1 MLLEVT
7 MLNLDNDR
15 DFPYY
20 NGIPKMSKIGWAVLL
35 ICIPISYFA
44 NAFISD
50 YTNEIVGSIFFMLIL
65 LIPLLYFSKWNYSLI
80 FQKPTKDELILAV
93 LMFLAFTAYSFIF
106 SSLLSAYGIPDI
118 GNSDANVITI
128 ISLVFSM
135 MAEELFKFIPLMF
148 LLRVF
153 FKYTSNR
160 RLSIISSSI
169 ITLIFFGLIHLEPA
183 VSILSVLLI
192 QGAGSIFHLYVYLK
206 TKNLFASYISHLMT
220 DSIILILVLL
230 GYLA

>member
-1 MLLEVT
+1 

-20 NGIPKMSKIGWAVLL
+20 NGIPKMSKIGWLVLL
-35 ICIPISYFA
+35 ICIPISYNA
-44 NAFISD
+44 NSYISA
-50 YTNEIVGSIFFMLIL
+50 YTNDIVGSIFFMLIL
-65 LIPLLYFSKWNYSLI
+65 LIPLLYFSKWDYSLI
-80 FQKPTKDELILAV
+80 FQKPTKNELILAV

-106 SSLLSAYGIPDI
+106 SNLLSAYGIPDI
-118 GNSDANVITI
+118 GNPDANVITI
-128 ISLVFSM
+128 ISLIFSM

-160 RLSIISSSI
+160 RLSVISSSI
-169 ITLIFFGLIHLEPA
+169 ITLIFFGLMHLEPS
-183 VSILSVLLI
+183 VSIVSVLLI
-192 QGAGSIFHLYVYLK
+192 QGAGSIFHLYVYLR

-220 DSIILILVLL
+220 DSIILILTFL

>member
-1 MLLEVT
+1 

-20 NGIPKMSKIGWAVLL
+20 NGIPEMSKIGWVVLL
-35 ICIPISYFA
+35 ICIPISYLA
-44 NAFISD
+44 YCYISV
-50 YTNEIVGSIFFMLIL
+50 YTNEIVGSIFYMLIML
-65 LIPLLYFSKWNYSLI
+65 VPLLYFSKWNYSLI
-80 FQKPTKDELILAV
+80 FQKPTRDELILAV
-93 LMFLAFTAYSFIF
+93 LMFLAFFIYSSIF
-106 SSLLSAYGIPDI
+106 TGLLGAFGIPDI
-118 GNSDANVITI
+118 GRSDANVISI
-128 ISLVFSM
+128 ISLIFSM

-169 ITLIFFGLIHLEPA
+169 ITLIFFGLMHLEST
-183 VSILSVLLI
+183 VSIVSVLLI
-192 QGAGSIFHLYVYLK
+192 QGAGSIFHLYVYLR

-220 DSIILILVLL
+220 DSIVMILILFGVL
-230 GYLA
+230 AWKN